1 MLTKTIKFFD
11 KDLKVN
17 TSAIIP
23 IKYNFEFHKDINDL
37 LNKLMTFGLSIKSE
51 KNKNEKKIIYEN
63 MDFNLLT
70 DSIELAYVMLKY
82 ADNSNFEYK
91 DYEDFL
97 SNFEF
102 MDLATKSIEI
112 VGEYISSKK
121 ATYPPR
127 TQSKKNKKKGR

>member
-37 LNKLMTFGLSIKSE
+37 LNKLMTFGLSV
-51 KNKNEKKIIYEN
+51 KNDKDKKVNYEN

-70 DSIELAYVMLKY
+70 ESIELAYVMLKY

-102 MDLATKSIEI
+102 MDLSTKSVEI

-121 ATYPPR
+121 STYPPR
-127 TQSKKNKKKGR
+127 TKSKKNKKKGR

>member
-11 KDLKVN
+11 KDLKIN

-37 LNKLMTFGLSIKSE
+37 LNKLMTFGLSV
-51 KNKNEKKIIYEN
+51 KNDKDKKDKKVNFKN

-102 MDLATKSIEI
+102 MDLATKSVEI

-127 TQSKKNKKKGR
+127 TKSKKNKMKGR

>member
-37 LNKLMTFGLSIKSE
+37 LNKLMTFGLSV
-51 KNKNEKKIIYEN
+51 KNDKDKKADFEN
-63 MDFNLLT
+63 MDFKLLT
-70 DSIELAYVMLKY
+70 GSIELAYVMLKY
-82 ADNSNFEYK
+82 ADNSNFDYK
-91 DYEDFL
+91 NYEDFL

-102 MDLATKSIEI
+102 MDLATKSVEI

-127 TQSKKNKKKGR
+127 TKSKKNKKKGS